1 MKKGFVKILSVL
13 LALPMALSLTGCYGL
28 EDFVGVEPM
37 DNATFEEWFE
47 KSNEYSVYGTKAL
60 YRPSDYDFDKNSR
73 PWDSETGKV
82 SETKND
88 YYAQYAWIVLDSL
101 HNVYNVITPKYFEG
115 TKESEE
121 DENKSAIPNIE
132 YPASNIEYL
141 YDASRYMITQTNEYT
156 DANGSQFIVTIDTS
170 NSWNWSLDVS
180 SEGAKTFFETEGT
193 SFEDE
198 GVFETKIG
206 YQFNST
212 PTYTNA
218 YRSAYVGGKDE
229 SNTDAE
235 VAKTNYDTYSD
246 FAKALTYVVYRYS
259 LDLEPEEMSV
269 AKKDEEGN
277 IKPTITING
286 KTVDEAL
293 TEVKDLHAKY
303 AKFVGINETL
313 SKRIYNWTLNNV
325 IGENAISAQNTPITQ
340 IKSTQKKDENG
351 NYLYLDADNEET
363 TEITD
368 KKLVE
373 ETRSSITINRDYAN
387 TLRKIFTKVSSLVS
401 IGGFN
406 DYPSVVEHLN
416 ESNIE
421 VDKPYLSSYLTEY
434 LGNSFM
440 ISGDRNFCRTENGKL
455 PYSKLLIEP
464 QEYQAV
470 TMMFKEEFQIQSIWV
485 ALKYDVDCDG
495 TGETEPVKKDET
507 QYIEISLDLNYY
519 NNATNTWKTVASS
532 PRLKVYQGDYDID
545 YLEWSSENIFTN
557 VGRRDCP
564 EDHSSGY
571 VFDALDVK
579 VGAFN
584 TEIGYKALMTQDI
597 GYINYAPTS
606 LVKQL
611 PIRSRY
617 PIRLSGHSEVRK
629 YFDIVEPKTEDAFY
643 TGRFNPS
650 MFSGADGCDYLE
662 VCYTIYK
669 DKNQNLNK
677 NYKFYT
683 GFTAIIDE

>member
-13 LALPMALSLTGCYGL
+13 LALPMGLSLTGCYGL
-28 EDFVGVEPM
+28 EDFVGVESM
-37 DNATFEEWFE
+37 DNATFDEWFE

-73 PWDSETGKV
+73 PWDAETGKV

-88 YYAQYAWIVLDSL
+88 YYAQYAWRILDSL

-115 TKESEE
+115 TKDSER
-121 DENKSAIPNIE
+121 DENKSAIPGID
-132 YPASNIEYL
+132 YPASDIEYL
-141 YDASRYMITQTNEYT
+141 YDASRYTITQTNEYIY
-156 DANGSQFIVTIDTS
+156 DGSSEFVVVADTS
-170 NSWNWSLDVS
+170 KAWNWSLDVS
-180 SEGAKTFFETEGT
+180 TTETEAYLKNPINT
-193 SFEDE
+193 FNKKSDFESLI
-198 GVFETKIG
+198 KS
-206 YQFNST
+206 QFNN
-212 PTYTNA
+212 PVFTNA
-218 YRSAYVGGKDE
+218 YQLAYAGEE
-229 SNTDAE
+229 S
-235 VAKTNYDTYSD
+235 VKYDTYSD
-246 FAKALTYVVYRYS
+246 FAKALTYVIYRYS

-269 AKKDEEGN
+269 AKKDGEGN

-286 KTVDEAL
+286 KTVDDAL

-303 AKFVGINETL
+303 AKIVGINEPF
-313 SKRIYNWTLNNV
+313 SQRIYNWTLNNV
-325 IGENAISAQNTPITQ
+325 IGENAIRAQNTPITQ
-340 IKSTQKKDENG
+340 ITSTQKKDEDG
-351 NYLYLDADNEET
+351 NYLYLDADNNET

-368 KKLVE
+368 KKVVE
-373 ETRSSITINRDYAN
+373 ETQSSITINRDYAN

-440 ISGDRNFCRTENGKL
+440 ISGDKNFCRTENGKL

-519 NNATNTWKTVASS
+519 NNATNTWQTVASS

-557 VGRRDCP
+557 GGRRKCP

-611 PIRSRY
+611 PIRSKY

-669 DKNQNLNK
+669 DKNQGLNK